1 MKLASIH
8 RPLPGLLLAGLLLA
22 APLLAGCGQDTV
34 RTLGLTRDA
43 PDEFRVLTRAPLSMP
58 PALGQLPPPRPGSTR
73 PQEAA
78 ARDQAE
84 ALLTGGTAARPAA
97 PTPGEAALLA
107 RTGPDVPDS
116 IRAQVDQEALRT
128 ENVNRTLVDRALFWR
143 DPPPAGIPVDPQRES
158 QRLRENAALG
168 RPVVEGETPI
178 IQPERRGVLES
189 LRFW

>member
-1 MKLASIH
+1 MKLASKNH
-8 RPLPGLLLAGLLLA
+8 ALLGALLA
-22 APLLAGCGQDTV
+22 ATLLAGCGQDTA

-43 PDEFRVLTRAPLSMP
+43 PDEFQVTTRAPLSMP
-58 PALGQLPPPRPGSTR
+58 PSLGQLPPPRPGSTR
-73 PQEAA
+73 PQERS

-84 ALLTGGTAARPAA
+84 TLLTGAPAPRTAA

-107 RTGPDVPDS
+107 QTGAPVPDS
-116 IRAQVDQEALRT
+116 IRAQVDQEATRT

-143 DPPPAGIPVDPQRES
+143 DPPPPGVPVDPAREA

-168 RPVVEGETPI
+168 RNVVEGETPI
-178 IQPERRGVLES
+178 IQPERRGILET